1 MAWFLNSYS
10 CSKKTTEVSTSS
22 QGWETD
28 QAVSYSQKGTLTYK
42 RWIMPHSPIQSWF
55 KEGEEART
63 RRQHYFTWFTRYNHE
78 SINVK
83 IGWNKLIVRDHFF
96 FFFNVSYLPIEKSY
110 KAVKFKLD
118 LHTLDFLI
126 FLNRKHNC

>member
-96 FFFNVSYLPIEKSY
+96 FFLMWVICLLKNPT
-110 KAVKFKLD
+110 KLSN
-118 LHTLDFLI
+118 LSLI
-126 FLNRKHNC
+126 FTLWIFSFFKQET